1 MNDKHIIDIFKDQS
15 ILDLLKHQYKLAYQ
29 IAQDDAKDPFYFDEK
44 HIKHNENRQSWVE
57 AIQNEIQRRFEEL
70 ENKNENVEKLQ

>member
-1 MNDKHIIDIFKDQS
+1 MSDKHIIDIFKDQS
-15 ILDLLKHQYKLAYQ
+15 ILDLLKHQYDLVYK
-29 IAQDDAKDPFYFDEK
+29 IAQDDAKDPFCFDEK

-70 ENKNENVEKLQ
+70 EKQLQDGEG